1 MTWGPSKVPPRVP
14 ATVVGS
20 VGQTWDIDAVVE
32 GAPVVVVVG
41 ARKDCLAIRESVL
54 NFILPWVPAAV
65 VNRQASRSFAV
76 VLILQSTH

>member
-1 MTWGPSKVPPRVP
+1 
-14 ATVVGS
+14 VVGG

-41 ARKDCLAIRESVL
+41 ARKDGLAIRESVL

-65 VNRQASRSFAV
+65 VDRQASRSFAFV
-76 VLILQSTH
+76 RILPSTH